1 MVSRTRIIEWLRAGG
16 LDPDAEPSGQYQAA
30 LDPQGAEELGRE
42 LAERLR
48 DLDLSTI
55 VVWRDVSD
63 VVLAHIVA
71 RELRGRV
78 ALTFDAEGLVEHLGP
93 IEPGARVAV
102 VTGVVDDPL
111 GLAAVVAYVERQQGE
126 VLAVG
131 ALTGSQEFL
140 AGPPVVS
147 LL

>member
-1 MVSRTRIIEWLRAGG
+1 MVSRARIVESLRAGG
-16 LDPDAEPSGQYQAA
+16 LDPERGSSGQYQAA
-30 LDPQGAEELGRE
+30 LDPRGAEELGRA
-42 LAERLR
+42 LAEQLR

-71 RELRGRV
+71 RELHGRV
-78 ALTFDAEGLVEHLGP
+78 ALAFDAEGLVEHLGP

-102 VTGVVDDPL
+102 VTGVLDDPL
-111 GLAAVVAYVERQQGE
+111 GLAAVVAYVQQQQGE

-131 ALTGSQEFL
+131 VLSGSAEL
-140 AGPPVVS
+140 AGGPPVVS